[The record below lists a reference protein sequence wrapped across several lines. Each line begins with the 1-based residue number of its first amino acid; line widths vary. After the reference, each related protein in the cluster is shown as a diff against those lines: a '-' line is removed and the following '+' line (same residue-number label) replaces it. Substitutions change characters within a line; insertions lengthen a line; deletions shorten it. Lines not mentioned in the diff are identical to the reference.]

1 MGLSYKQ
8 IAASSKASQGKDEL
22 EWLLKNVAA
31 IKPKVILEIGV
42 HQGYS
47 LDVWRKAFN
56 PKILLGVDNDLHAYD
71 SKEKVL
77 AADSHSDDTFVEV
90 EKIVGGDRVDFL
102 FLDGD
107 HTYEGVKKDFLMY
120 KALVRKG
127 GIIAFHDAGLKDHP
141 LVEVYKFWAEINT
154 PECDFY
160 QKDATGVGIYYV

>member
-1 MGLSYKQ
+1 MATSFKQ
-8 IAASSKASQGKDEL
+8 IAKESKASQGKLEL
-22 EWLLKNVAA
+22 EWLLKKVAA
-31 IKPKVILEIGV
+31 INPKVILEIGV

-56 PKILLGVDNDLHAYD
+56 PEVLLGVDNDLHAYN

-77 AADSHSDDTFVEV
+77 DADSHSDTTFVEV

-107 HTYEGVKKDFLMY
+107 HTYEGVKKDFYMY

-141 LVEVYKFWAEINT
+141 DVEVYKFWEEIDT
-154 PECDFY
+154 PKRDFY
-160 QKDATGVGIYYV
+160 KKDATGVGLYYV